1 MTWTLSSLSIHGVKA
16 VLDRAGDFTLTPKKG
31 KPRSIAIFGRN
42 GYGKSGYADAIEYL
56 FSIDGEVEHLGKGDA
71 DSEHGGKHAIPHVL
85 AGEKGIASEI
95 TVEFTHLETGKK
107 ISTTRPI
114 VTGRSD
120 ARPAEIDSLVLQSP
134 AHRILRQHDLR
145 RFVVDMAPGEKFAE
159 FARWIGLE
167 GTAKLLSYLTTTER
181 TLKETDVDR
190 EISERLKSIESHT
203 SGAIK
208 SFDLEAILK
217 WCEGEVTK
225 HVGQFVPIQTSSAI
239 ENAIQTLRARR
250 EQLLFQSQAAQAY
263 IIRSSLEKAANA
275 LAGDKG
281 QIRSL
286 DALLSKVIQ
295 AEQNKDEVQS
305 KASQSVFQDVWE
317 SAQKVLESEKP
328 EICPVCQT
336 PWGNTTV
343 GSSDNALVILTNS
356 LSSLTQFKAANGSYL
371 QQYQILRNALQSL
384 EQSLTEITGFA
395 KTLALTSVVDEAA
408 KLQST
413 CAELRRGTQT
423 AQELNTP
430 LAELS
435 ANCLVFTTQS
445 IPRALSALK
454 LEGAPASVSGI
465 DTAMTHLQGL
475 REAVSRLEALRE
487 QQIAIR
493 TVEQQFS
500 KVADTIR
507 RETKTLA
514 ENVVKA
520 LRADVEKIY
529 KQIHPGEAVPN
540 VFIDMDA
547 DRKTLTI
554 RVNFHSSE
562 RKVPP
567 GGYLSE
573 AQINTLGLA
582 LFLGAVRLFN
592 KEFPFVVLDDIVSS
606 YDADNR
612 ARIVEV
618 LAEYMDGFQ
627 IFLTTHDER
636 FYVHLKQRLEGEN
649 WLFEKI
655 SGYEFDKGP
664 RRESDNLRP
673 AQIDELIKE
682 GDARIAGN
690 AVRQFMEEWFDKMSE
705 KYQVYTLHRRD
716 SREYQRTLSDFWQP
730 FLDKVQKLGAG
741 FGPRFSSSVAYQ
753 RLKGDMLINYYSH
766 HQANPY
772 EWSAIGDVK
781 YVWETF
787 QEFTKLFNCHSCSK
801 LLKYD
806 TLDTKLYCTCG
817 GVILPPVQTITS
829 QPK

>member
-1 MTWTLSSLSIHGVKA
+1 MTWTLSSISIRGVKA
-16 VLDRAGDFTLTPKKG
+16 VLDRAGDFTLTPKNG

-85 AGEKGIASEI
+85 ADEKGIASEI
-95 TVEFTHLETGKK
+95 TVEFTNLESGRK
-107 ISTTRPI
+107 ISTTRP
-114 VTGRSD
+114 VATGRSD
-120 ARPAEIDSLVLQSP
+120 SRPAEISSLVLQSP
-134 AHRILRQHDLR
+134 AHRVLRQHDLR

-167 GTAKLLSYLTTTER
+167 STAKLLSYLTTTER
-181 TLKETDVDR
+181 TLKDTDVDR
-190 EISERLKSIESHT
+190 EILERLHSIESHT

-208 SFDLEAILK
+208 SFDLAAILK

-225 HVGQFVPIQTSSAI
+225 HLDRSAPIQTSSDI
-239 ENAIQTLRARR
+239 GNAMEVLRARR
-250 EQLLFQSQAAQAY
+250 EQLLLQSQAAEAH
-263 IIRSSLEKAANA
+263 ITRNNLEKAANA
-275 LAGDKG
+275 LTGDEG

-286 DALLSKVIQ
+286 ETLRSKVIQ
-295 AEQNKDEVQS
+295 AEQNKDEAQY

-317 SAQKVLESEKP
+317 SAQKVLGSEKP

-336 PWGNTTV
+336 PWGNTIV
-343 GSSDNALVILTNS
+343 GSLENALITLSTS
-356 LSSLTQFKAANGSYL
+356 LSSLVQFKAANSFYL
-371 QQYQILRNALQSL
+371 QQHQVLRNKLQSL
-384 EQSLTEITGFA
+384 EQSLREITGYA
-395 KTLALTSVVDEAA
+395 ETLALVSVVNEAA

-413 CAELRRGTQT
+413 CAELRQATQT
-423 AQELNTP
+423 AGELN
-430 LAELS
+430 LQLSELC
-435 ANCLVFTTQS
+435 ANCLAFTTQS
-445 IPRALSALK
+445 IPQALSALK
-454 LEGAPASVSGI
+454 LEGAPASVSDI
-465 DTAMTHLQGL
+465 DKAITHLQGL
-475 REAVSRLEALRE
+475 QEAVSRLEALKK

-507 RETKTLA
+507 VEAKTLSESA
-514 ENVVKA
+514 VRA

-540 VFIDMDA
+540 VFIDMDT
-547 DRKTLTI
+547 DKKTLTI

-582 LFLGAVRLFN
+582 LFLSAVRLFN
-592 KEFPFVVLDDIVSS
+592 KEFPFVFLDDIVSS
-606 YDADNR
+606 YDADCR
-612 ARIVEV
+612 ARIVDV

-636 FYVHLKQRLEGEN
+636 FYAHLKQRLESEN

-664 RRESDNLRP
+664 RRESNNLRP
-673 AQIDELIKE
+673 AQIDLLIEE

-705 KYQVYTLHRRD
+705 KYEVYTLHRRD
-716 SREYQRTLSDFWQP
+716 SREYQRTLFDFWQP
-730 FLDKVQKLGAG
+730 FLDRAQKLGAG
-741 FGPRFSSSVAYQ
+741 SGPRISSSLVYQ
-753 RLKGDMLINYYSH
+753 RLKGTMLINYYSH

-781 YVWETF
+781 YVWEAF
-787 QEFTKLFNCHSCSK
+787 QEFAKLFNCHSCGK
-801 LLKYD
+801 VLKFESSE
-806 TLDTKLYCTCG
+806 TKLYCTCG
-817 GVILPPVQTITS
+817 DAFLPPAKVANS
-829 QPK
+829 QPN